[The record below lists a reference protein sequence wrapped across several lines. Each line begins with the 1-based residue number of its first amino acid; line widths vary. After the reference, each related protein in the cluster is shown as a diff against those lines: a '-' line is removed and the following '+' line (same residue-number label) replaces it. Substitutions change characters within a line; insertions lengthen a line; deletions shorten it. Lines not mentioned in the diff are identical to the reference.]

1 MSCLS
6 FYVRL
11 RCLSTKRDRTSLG
24 IFRAPLLSCT
34 IRIIPCTAV
43 AGEDEMRTANRKVVF
58 KSILVGSLTL
68 LLLLSSCRKQAAR
81 SEPPAA
87 NPAGPQDPELNVSP
101 AGYHGKHFTGPI
113 YIPRSSPMEDGTTAY
128 NVTYQDGVTVLSK
141 DDTMH
146 HLVSIDRDGNY
157 IFDSSARQ
165 IAKLSSGSVL
175 LLSGLALR
183 TVVDVQK
190 TGAGYMLKTAPAL
203 ITDAIKDG
211 RLEGTYKID
220 FSRMQARRSASLRQW
235 LPSRFSPF
243 GTVYAAGR
251 ETTVASGVVEF
262 DVDFSGYNY
271 HVKFTPGND
280 RIDVQATIK
289 FGGSQGKLAY
299 EGAGYLSNFVS
310 TVKMQIKDGKLTS
323 LNFTNS
329 NLTGQA
335 ELKWYAVATNDMKSG
350 AMAKITSWPAE
361 LVKSALLSKAAYHI
375 PILVGAVPFDLR
387 ISLGFSFIPAFT
399 SKNSVVEGSK
409 LIKYSGSGGFNL
421 SNGKTS
427 PSGSLDVQGSV
438 TTHDNRVLAVG
449 PVGFTAATEAPR
461 LELTLGWPPATAP
474 VAGYLNFVASYG
486 IVTNGMVSPIPC
498 QTNIMAFSVN
508 AGSTYTSPNTFATWL
523 GMATGASSSVSLWS
537 KTIKSA
543 GAGGIMCPS

>member
-1 MSCLS
+1 MCPVVLRSVLK
-6 FYVRL
+6 RL
-11 RCLSTKRDRTSLG
+11 VVISS
-24 IFRAPLLSCT
+24 
-34 IRIIPCTAV
+34 V
-43 AGEDEMRTANRKVVF
+43 A
-58 KSILVGSLTL
+58 TL
-68 LLLLSSCRKQAAR
+68 LLFSACRKQTASDETAAP
-81 SEPPAA
+81 S
-87 NPAGPQDPELNVSP
+87 PAGPKDPDLKVSA
-101 AGYHGKHFTGPI
+101 AGYHGKHFIGPV
-113 YIPRSSPMEDGTTAY
+113 YMPRSSPIEDGTTAY
-128 NVTYQDGVTVLSK
+128 NVTYQKGVTVVSK
-141 DDTMH
+141 DDVMR
-146 HLVSIDRDGNY
+146 HLVTIHPDGRY
-157 IFDSSARQ
+157 VFDSSASE
-165 IAKLSSGSVL
+165 IARLRSGSVL

-190 TGAGYMLKTAPAL
+190 TAEGYTLTTEPAR

-220 FSRMQARRSASLRQW
+220 FSRMQAGKSAAVHEW
-235 LPSRFSPF
+235 LPTPFS
-243 GTVYAAGR
+243 TVYAAGP
-251 ETTVASGVVEF
+251 ETTVAQGIADF

-289 FGGSQGKLAY
+289 FGGSQGALAY
-299 EGAGYLSNFVS
+299 EGVGFLSNFVS
-310 TVKMQIKDGKLTS
+310 TIRMQIKDGQLAN
-323 LNFTNS
+323 LDFANS
-329 NLTGQA
+329 DLTGQV
-335 ELKWYAVATNDMKSG
+335 ELKWYAVATDSMKAG

-361 LVKSALLSKAAYHI
+361 LVKSVLLSKAAYHV

-409 LIKYSGSGGFNL
+409 LITYSGSGGFTL
-421 SNGKTS
+421 ANGQQK
-427 PSGSLDVQGSV
+427 PSGSLSVQGDV
-438 TTHDNRVLAVG
+438 TGHDNRVVAAG

-461 LELTLGWPPATAP
+461 LELTMGWPPAAAP
-474 VAGYLNFVASYG
+474 VAGFLNFVASYG

-508 AGSTYTSPNTFATWL
+508 AGAAYTSPNTFATWL

-543 GAGGIMCPS
+543 GASGLMCPS